1 MRDDKANGL
10 NMVGAALVG
19 ALVGAGVA
27 LMTQEEKRQEIKKKM
42 AEVIATGEEKIDAI
56 MGKVEDLSV
65 SQRRRLLKRMENVR
79 RKGTSASSA
88 TS

>member
-10 NMVGAALVG
+10 SMVGAALVG

-79 RKGTSASSA
+79 RKLEK
-88 TS
+88 

>member
-1 MRDDKANGL
+1 MRDDNHSGL

-27 LMTQEEKRQEIKKKM
+27 LMTQDEKRQEIKKKM
-42 AEVIATGEEKIDAI
+42 AEVIATGEERIDAI

-65 SQRRRLLKRMENVR
+65 SQRRRLLKRMENFR
-79 RKGTSASSA
+79 RKLEK
-88 TS
+88 

>member
-1 MRDDKANGL
+1 MRDDKSNGL

-27 LMTQEEKRQEIKKKM
+27 LMTQEEKRKIIKSKM

-56 MGKVEDLSV
+56 MGKVEELSV
-65 SQRRRLLKRMENVR
+65 SQRKRLLKRMENVR
-79 RKGTSASSA
+79 RKLEE
-88 TS
+88 

>member
-79 RKGTSASSA
+79 RKLEK
-88 TS
+88 